1 MFVQD
6 NKFEICPSANIDMT
20 KIPAGP
26 LSPLHDLSGSQTD
39 LSGSLSVWW
48 GLTEMIYKEDVQK
61 FPWDICKD
69 FILLGPSSWTSL

>member
-1 MFVQD
+1 
-6 NKFEICPSANIDMT
+6 MT

-48 GLTEMIYKEDVQK
+48 GLTDMIYKEDVQK
-61 FPWDICKD
+61 FP
-69 FILLGPSSWTSL
+69 